1 MLEIVVKYFLTF
13 IIISFLGW
21 SIEEFYSIF
30 IAKEKMNRG
39 FLVGPLCPIYGFAS
53 IIMIG
58 TLTPFKEHLIALFFA
73 AIIIC
78 GLFEYI
84 SSWILEKTLKIKLW
98 DYDDSNFKYSIKG
111 RIALETLLPFGILGI
126 VLVLLVNPFIQNIL
140 NSIDINILY
149 GISIVVFII
158 GSIDLLFSIKVI
170 LEMPETS
177 GDITL
182 KKNKKV
188 KQQFDDTTVIVRT
201 QINNTTNT
209 VKKQVQNTTKTVK
222 KQIDNTTLNVKKQ
235 IKTTND
241 KVKSKIKK
249 KSS

>member
-1 MLEIVVKYFLTF
+1 MLEVIVKYFLTF

-21 SIEEFYSIF
+21 SIEEFYSFF

-58 TLTPFKEHLIALFFA
+58 TLTPFKDNVFILFIM

-84 SSWILEKTLKIKLW
+84 SSWILERTLKIKLW
-98 DYDDSNFKYSIKG
+98 DYDESNFKYSIKG

-149 GISIVVFII
+149 VISIIIFII
-158 GSIDLLFSIKVI
+158 GFIDLLFSIKVI
-170 LEMPETS
+170 LDMDETS
-177 GDITL
+177 GDITV

-188 KQQFDDTTVIVRT
+188 KQQLDDTTVIVKT
-201 QINNTTNT
+201 SINNTTNT
-209 VKKQVQNTTKTVK
+209 VKKQIDNTTKTVK
-222 KQIDNTTLNVKKQ
+222 KQIDNTTSTVRKQ
-235 IKTTND
+235 IKNTNE